1 MIIQER
7 FLEAS
12 VGQKASASIWKLKKA
27 DLWSLGCI
35 LYELFHGQP
44 PFYTTSIFQL
54 VSLIIQDEIK
64 WPPNMS
70 PELTSFLKGILTKDP
85 KRRLGWPHLLN
96 HPFIRDHVQIIGSK
110 SDQPLTD
117 VLSDDQLRAKQEQT
131 ERLNS
136 GKRPGSKLLAK
147 ARKQMEERKNKQM
160 KEVPEGT
167 ESVKKATEQTPTP
180 DTPTPVKPE
189 SIKRG
194 NTKISED
201 FHNEIIDA
209 ERRQLNSRTKNTKS
223 SPTPPPTPKSK
234 WATYAEETDPSVAQN
249 FTTPNKL
256 LNSSSFLEEF
266 EIKLFDGIQQ
276 ALRLFPNEEGSRDEK
291 MTEEEFRYVLRTL
304 TNLIQTNVEIEIIAK
319 IIFTKSLQTKI
330 TETISFLSE
339 NEKNLGRVLI
349 TASRILRILAKVSI
363 CVGDTNLKTLY

>member
-1 MIIQER
+1 MGTLQLSFEQY
-7 FLEAS
+7 S
-12 VGQKASASIWKLKKA
+12 P
-27 DLWSLGCI
+27 SL
-35 LYELFHGQP
+35 
-44 PFYTTSIFQL
+44 
-54 VSLIIQDEIK
+54 
-64 WPPNMS
+64 
-70 PELTSFLKGILTKDP
+70 
-85 KRRLGWPHLLN
+85 
-96 HPFIRDHVQIIGSK
+96 
-110 SDQPLTD
+110 
-117 VLSDDQLRAKQEQT
+117 
-131 ERLNS
+131 
-136 GKRPGSKLLAK
+136 
-147 ARKQMEERKNKQM
+147 
-160 KEVPEGT
+160 
-167 ESVKKATEQTPTP
+167 
-180 DTPTPVKPE
+180 
-189 SIKRG
+189 
-194 NTKISED
+194 
-201 FHNEIIDA
+201 
-209 ERRQLNSRTKNTKS
+209 RQLNSRTKNTKS

>member
-1 MIIQER
+1 
-7 FLEAS
+7 
-12 VGQKASASIWKLKKA
+12 
-27 DLWSLGCI
+27 
-35 LYELFHGQP
+35 
-44 PFYTTSIFQL
+44 
-54 VSLIIQDEIK
+54 
-64 WPPNMS
+64 MS
-70 PELTSFLKGILTKDP
+70 SELTSFLKGILTKDP

-167 ESVKKATEQTPTP
+167 ESVKKAPEQETPTP
-180 DTPTPVKPE
+180 AKPE

-223 SPTPPPTPKSK
+223 SPTPPSTPKSK

-266 EIKLFDGIQQ
+266 EMKLFDGIQQ
-276 ALRLFPNEEGSRDEK
+276 ALRLFPNEEGSHDREK

-319 IIFTKSLQTKI
+319 IIFTKSLQTRI

-339 NEKNLGRVLI
+339 NEKNLGGLSKTLPTI
-349 TASRILRILAKVSI
+349 TSQFWLLCAHTCGDDFEMKALTRKISIFIIRTFGFLLRIHHFRHSFRAR
-363 CVGDTNLKTLY
+363 

>member
-1 MIIQER
+1 
-7 FLEAS
+7 
-12 VGQKASASIWKLKKA
+12 
-27 DLWSLGCI
+27 
-35 LYELFHGQP
+35 
-44 PFYTTSIFQL
+44 
-54 VSLIIQDEIK
+54 
-64 WPPNMS
+64 MS

-167 ESVKKATEQTPTP
+167 ESVKKPTEQTPTP
-180 DTPTPVKPE
+180 DTPTHVNPE
-189 SIKRG
+189 TIKRG

-234 WATYAEETDPSVAQN
+234 WATYAEETDPSIAQN

-256 LNSSSFLEEF
+256 LTSSSFLEEF

-276 ALRLFPNEEGSRDEK
+276 ALRLFPNESRDDQ

-339 NEKNLGRVLI
+339 NEKNLGKV
-349 TASRILRILAKVSI
+349 SKNVVPILTIVSI
-363 CVGDTNLKTLY
+363 CVGGTNLKTFIRSV